1 MCEQKLHGKYPK
13 NMHVTWIRKWGGGK
27 KIYGIRK
34 KTKQES
40 REWHTPQYTEPI
52 HIKRTTVSTTAAAIA
67 QRLQMGKG
75 VCVNGELGREGED
88 KRDREGE
95 REKQRK
101 QAMEVELEGILS

>member
-1 MCEQKLHGKYPK
+1 MVQGRKQNRNHENGILHS
-13 NMHVTWIRKWGGGK
+13 T
-27 KIYGIRK
+27 
-34 KTKQES
+34 
-40 REWHTPQYTEPI
+40 QYTEPI